1 MSDPIAF
8 SLPGAPTAWQRPRA
22 TARIHWANGKP
33 RAIITL
39 FTAKEVR
46 EAEARL
52 SGLARAYMA
61 QQVRPGGRNAPR
73 EPFDGPVRM
82 MIVAV
87 YAVPKSWP
95 KRLQELIA
103 SGQTVYHTSKPDT
116 DNLTKFVGD
125 ALNGIAYQ
133 DDCQVAE
140 LVVRKRY
147 GSPARTDITITP
159 LASAGMTPAD
169 RRRAP
174 EPPRLPLDKGSPRP
188 LDASPR
194 LL

>member
-1 MSDPIAF
+1 MIDPIAF
-8 SLPGAPTAWQRPRA
+8 SLPGTPVAWQRPRA
-22 TARIHWANGKP
+22 TARIIWDKGKP

-52 SGLARAYMA
+52 SKLARSYMSA
-61 QQVRPGGRNAPR
+61 QVGVGGRNAPR

-95 KRLQELIA
+95 KHLHAAIA
-103 SGQTVYHTSKPDT
+103 RGETIYHTSKPDT

-147 GSPARTDITITP
+147 GSPARTDITVTP
-159 LASAGMTPAD
+159 LQGAGLTPAD
-169 RRRAP
+169 KRRAS
-174 EPPRLPLDKGSPRP
+174 PPMTPDPATTQRV